1 MANTQRKDAND
12 NSNHLDMADVFP
24 GITDN
29 TYLSTCTRGLLP
41 KAARDA
47 LDIHLD
53 ALTTGRTDK
62 AALFEMMKEVRASFA
77 GLINADPME
86 IAYTKNVSEGLNIIA
101 TAMKW
106 QAGDNIILTPG
117 VEHPNNIY
125 PWLNVGQKE
134 GVEVRTVDD
143 DNGRIDV
150 DAMIAAADDRTK
162 LMTVPTV
169 TFSPGLRTDVKKL
182 GSFCRSQNIFLL
194 VDAAQSAGVLHTDVE
209 DMMIDGLATSTQKGL
224 CSMYGMGFLYC
235 RREWADQMVPAYLAR
250 FGVDL
255 GHDVPEAA
263 FGSMQYKLM
272 DGALRFDLGNYNFPV
287 ITVAQQSLKILSDIG
302 TEQIDAYVVR
312 LATRLAEGL
321 EKLGLNVINGH
332 DPSERSNIVCVG
344 HPSEGH
350 DTTDDAESAA
360 LHQHLLDADVLHTI
374 RRGMLRFA
382 FHIYNSDADVDRVLN
397 LVSDWKASNSGQ

>member
-1 MANTQRKDAND
+1 MANSQRKDQD
-12 NSNHLDMADVFP
+12 SNSKQLNMVDVFP

-47 LDIHLD
+47 LDKHLD
-53 ALTTGRTDK
+53 DLTTGRTDK
-62 AALFEMMKEVRASFA
+62 TALFEMMKDVRASFA
-77 GLINADPME
+77 ALINADPVE

-106 QAGDNIILTPG
+106 QTGDNVILTPS

-125 PWLNVGQKE
+125 PWLNVAQKE
-134 GVEVRTVDD
+134 GIEVRSVDD

-150 DAMIAAADDRTK
+150 DAMIAAADDRTR
-162 LMTVPTV
+162 LITVPTV
-169 TFSPGLRTDVKKL
+169 TFSPGLRTDIKKL
-182 GSFCRSQNIFLL
+182 GIFCRSKNIFLL

-209 DMMIDGLATSTQKGL
+209 DMKIDGLATSTQKGL

-255 GHDVPEAA
+255 GHDVAEAA

-287 ITVAQQSLKILSDIG
+287 ICVAEQSLKILRDIG
-302 TEQIDAYVVR
+302 TENIDKHVVR

-321 EKLGLNVINGH
+321 EGLGLNVINGH
-332 DPSERSNIVCVG
+332 DPSERANIVCVG
-344 HPSEGH
+344 HPSDGH
-350 DTTDDAESAA
+350 DTTDDAESAS
-360 LHQHLLDADVLHTI
+360 LHKFLLDADVTHTI

-382 FHIYNSDADVDRVLN
+382 FHIYNSDADVDRVLE
-397 LVSDWKASNSGQ
+397 LVSNWKETNSG

>member
-1 MANTQRKDAND
+1 MSIPQRKTSDEPD
-12 NSNHLDMADVFP
+12 LTDVFP
-24 GITDN
+24 GIADN

-41 KAARDA
+41 KAGRDA
-47 LDIHLD
+47 LDKHLD
-53 ALTTGRTDK
+53 ELTTGRTDK
-62 AALFEMMKEVRASFA
+62 VALFEMMKDVRASFA
-77 GLINADPME
+77 ALINADPTE

-101 TAMKW
+101 TAMNW
-106 QAGDNIILTPG
+106 QAGDNIILTPA

-125 PWLNVGQKE
+125 PWLNVGQKH
-134 GVEVRTVDD
+134 GVEVRSVDD
-143 DNGRIDV
+143 DHGRIDA
-150 DAMIAAADDRTK
+150 DAMIAAADERTR

-182 GSFCRSQNIFLL
+182 GEFCRAKNIFLL

-272 DGALRFDLGNYNFPV
+272 DGAQRFDLGNYNFPV
-287 ITVAQQSLKILSDIG
+287 ITVAQESLKILSDIG
-302 TEQIDAYVVR
+302 TENIDDHVVR
-312 LATRLAEGL
+312 LAARLADGL
-321 EKLGLNVINGH
+321 KAEGLNVIEGR
-332 DPSERSNIVCVG
+332 DPSERANIVCVG

-350 DTTDDAESAA
+350 DTTDDAESAS
-360 LHQHLLDADVLHTI
+360 LHKYLLDADVLHTI

-382 FHIYNSDADVDRVLN
+382 FHIYNTDADVDRVLG
-397 LVSDWKASNSGQ
+397 LVAEWKATNSG

>member
-1 MANTQRKDAND
+1 MANSQRKDQD
-12 NSNHLDMADVFP
+12 SNSEHLNMVDVFP

-47 LDIHLD
+47 LDKHLD
-53 ALTTGRTDK
+53 DLTTGRTDK
-62 AALFEMMKEVRASFA
+62 TALFEMMKDVRASFA
-77 GLINADPME
+77 ALINADPVE

-106 QAGDNIILTPG
+106 QTGDNVILTPS

-125 PWLNVGQKE
+125 PWLNVAQKE
-134 GVEVRTVDD
+134 GIEVRSVDD

-162 LMTVPTV
+162 LITVPTV
-169 TFSPGLRTDVKKL
+169 TFSPGLRTDIKKL
-182 GSFCRSQNIFLL
+182 GTFCRSKNIFLL

-209 DMMIDGLATSTQKGL
+209 DMKIDGLATSTQKGL
-224 CSMYGMGFLYC
+224 CSMYGMGFLYS

-255 GHDVPEAA
+255 GHDVAEAA

-287 ITVAQQSLKILSDIG
+287 ICVAEQSLKILRDIG
-302 TEQIDAYVVR
+302 TENIDAHVVR
-312 LATRLAEGL
+312 LATRLADAL
-321 EKLGLNVINGH
+321 EDLGLNVINGH
-332 DPSERSNIVCVG
+332 DPSERANIVCVG
-344 HPSEGH
+344 HPSDGH
-350 DTTDDAESAA
+350 DTTDDAESAS
-360 LHQHLLDADVLHTI
+360 LHKFLLDAEVTHTI

-382 FHIYNSDADVDRVLN
+382 FHIYNSDADVDRVLE
-397 LVSDWKASNSGQ
+397 LVSNWKKTNSG

>member
-1 MANTQRKDAND
+1 MANAKLEVSSKNA
-12 NSNHLDMADVFP
+12 HLMDMAEVFP
-24 GITDN
+24 GIQDN

-47 LDIHLD
+47 LDEHLD

-62 AALFEMMKEVRASFA
+62 AALFEMIKDVRASFA
-77 GLINADPME
+77 TLINADPSE

-106 QAGDNIILTPG
+106 QAGDNVILTPS

-125 PWLNVGQKE
+125 PWLNLGQKE

-150 DAMIAAADDRTK
+150 DAMIAVADDRTR
-162 LMTVPTV
+162 LITVPTV

-182 GSFCRSQNIFLL
+182 GQFCRANNIFLL

-255 GHDVPEAA
+255 GHDAPEAA

-287 ITVAQQSLKILSDIG
+287 VTVAQQSLKILHDIG
-302 TEQIDAYVVR
+302 TENIDAHVVR
-312 LATRLAEGL
+312 LATRLAEGF
-321 EKLGLNVINGH
+321 EGLGLNVINGH
-332 DPSERSNIVCVG
+332 DPSERANIVCVG

-360 LHQHLLDADVLHTI
+360 LHQFLLDADVLHTI

-382 FHIYNSDADVDRVLN
+382 FHIYNTDADVDRVLE
-397 LVSDWKASNSGQ
+397 LVSGWKSTNSK